1 MAGDGSPARGL
12 TGSTPYDAFAAGF
25 GRRGASDIDGAAS
38 TPMLDG
44 EVLDGGVLDGGGSAG
59 AAGRVGSGGSVGR
72 PVMAPS
78 SLPLALI
85 SVKSTFVYRGWQGMA

>member
-1 MAGDGSPARGL
+1 MLDGEVL
-12 TGSTPYDAFAAGF
+12 
-25 GRRGASDIDGAAS
+25 DGEVF
-38 TPMLDG
+38 DG

-85 SVKSTFVYRGWQGMA
+85 SVKSTLVYRGWQGMA